1 MHTLKVRTRFNLLR
15 EAWQLARENF
25 PAAAPLPEELD
36 GRAVEAQLHATIL
49 EMAGACITLFE
60 RGNYWPVPV
69 LLRVTHE
76 ALADQIALERDP
88 AYLKNMVA
96 TTLEEGRSL
105 PEHINL
111 QQRGLLQ
118 AFLAE
123 PGARD
128 FLGHIKDGA
137 EEVATDGGEHVDI
150 QDKFRRAGLENEYP
164 LHRMLGASVHND
176 FGTLQQRHA
185 ERSTDGTRRLALF
198 RVPTELD
205 LLNFLD
211 SALASLLRSYRSIH
225 RGAGELQPFIDKF
238 AEHLREE
245 RSMGPR
251 RLSQLDRYE
260 GTRKPRGTRRTHG

>member
-1 MHTLKVRTRFNLLR
+1 
-15 EAWQLARENF
+15 
-25 PAAAPLPEELD
+25 
-36 GRAVEAQLHATIL
+36 
-49 EMAGACITLFE
+49 
-60 RGNYWPVPV
+60 
-69 LLRVTHE
+69 
-76 ALADQIALERDP
+76 
-88 AYLKNMVA
+88 MVA

-211 SALASLLRSYRSIH
+211 RPLRVSSAPIDQFTAVQGSCSRLSTSLRSICGKNGVWVR
-225 RGAGELQPFIDKF
+225 D
-238 AEHLREE
+238 
-245 RSMGPR
+245 
-251 RLSQLDRYE
+251 D
-260 GTRKPRGTRRTHG
+260 